1 MIAFGS
7 VIADAEAYRRFA
19 EPGIRRA
26 AEPDSELFPL
36 ASVGSVCRG
45 ANLLLDT
52 VAARDDLE
60 ALVIVDT
67 RAEIADDAFCAKVR
81 EALRV
86 PDVALAGPVGAR
98 DVRTIAWWEGV
109 VSSAPVVHRYHEH
122 GGGEMAGYG
131 WARPAAPLGE
141 VDSLDGFLLVL
152 SPWAVRSIRFDESLS
167 TGHGYDLD
175 YCLRVR
181 AAGRKVVTADLRAIH
196 HRPLALLS
204 DTDLWVEGHIDVA
217 ERWDGRWPGRVGEPV
232 DWKRRAR
239 RAEAEREAA
248 RTMAYS
254 SALRVD
260 AEVLALEREMAEMT
274 GSLSWRVTAPL
285 RRLNR
290 MRRGAS

>member
-81 EALRV
+81 EALRA

-141 VDSLDGFLLVL
+141 VDSLDGFLFVL